1 VDVVEMSVGLRVDAE
16 VAFGRR
22 RVLADVAP
30 VGLVAARVGLAAG
43 QARVRSGAA
52 RAVAAAAGRRHLS
65 GRRVQAVDH
74 ARVLVDAAVL
84 LSQVNVER
92 LAVLRAPKHAYV
104 IHSAAGWLGSRVVS
118 VLV

>member
-1 VDVVEMSVGLRVDAE
+1 MSVGLRVDAE

-30 VGLVAARVGLAAG
+30 VRLVAARVGLAAG

-65 GRRVQAVDH
+65 GRRRVQAVDH

-84 LSQVNVER
+84 LSQVNVQR